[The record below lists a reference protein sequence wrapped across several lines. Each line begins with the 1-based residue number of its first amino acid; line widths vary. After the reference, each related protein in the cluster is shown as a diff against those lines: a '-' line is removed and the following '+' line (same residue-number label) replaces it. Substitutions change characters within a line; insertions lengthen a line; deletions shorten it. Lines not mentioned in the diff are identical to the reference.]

1 MKRLLILIGI
11 LCAMLMGC
19 NDEKGEGGAQII
31 GTVTDIRSGSILV
44 EEEDSEVVWV
54 NVPEE
59 DSISNYK
66 VGQEVFVWTDGSL
79 MESDPPQANALHI
92 EVVDE

>member
-1 MKRLLILIGI
+1 
-11 LCAMLMGC
+11 MLMGC

-54 NVPEE
+54 KVPEE
-59 DSISNYK
+59 DTISNYE
-66 VGQEVFVWTDGSL
+66 VGQEVFVWTDGAL
-79 MESDPPQANALHI
+79 MESDPPQAIALHI
-92 EVVDE
+92 EVVNE